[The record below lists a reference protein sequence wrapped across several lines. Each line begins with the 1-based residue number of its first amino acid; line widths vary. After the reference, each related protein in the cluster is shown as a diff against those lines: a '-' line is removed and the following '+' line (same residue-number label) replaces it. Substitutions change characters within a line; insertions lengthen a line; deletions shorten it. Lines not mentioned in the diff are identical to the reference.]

1 MRVRSRVL
9 SALAATMFVVG
20 MGGAARAD
28 DAKCQDAVAKG
39 SRNVGNQE
47 QKKNRKCVKDGAGDV
62 TACVDAEGAKAAI
75 KRTKLQDLFAT
86 GGKCDPVPALGVA
99 SDPDAIADGTEA
111 ASGNILKGA
120 FGDPVDGII
129 SGSKC
134 HDKIAKRAGKK
145 FDTELKAF
153 RSCVKD
159 AAPLASQ
166 GVLDGCI
173 ATGVNDAKAQGTVQP
188 KLQADMDGQCDF
200 SSPPDGLED
209 GDCSSCTDA
218 ATCATCI
225 GNIVDCQAC
234 KAMNNSSNGSADC
247 DLLDDGSS
255 NGSCCN
261 LAAGAYTLTQTVGG
275 SLNVDGLPA
284 FPFPAG
290 GTIVQDVAAA
300 GPGCKH
306 STVVPFPGGFA
317 APTFCIPALGFSTSL
332 TQTGCGIG
340 EIDDDGGADYTITE
354 TGDTSAPI
362 SCSMPASSC
371 PAPPGDSN
379 VRVDL
384 TVGDSVT
391 DTCTSGDANMI
402 YSVPVF
408 TTTWV
413 DAQAPVTCPD
423 GDGAYDP
430 GTDVLIVSFPQ
441 TLDFTTDVS
450 SNSWTELEADGCFL
464 SGAGPAGGFLRTGTC
479 IDRDTGAVD
488 TAATGVIGSNGAP
501 LYDLSFASLL
511 PNTFSGPAAPL
522 GVTCGS
528 APSIAIPGSVTRCV
542 Q

>member
-1 MRVRSRVL
+1 L

-20 MGGAARAD
+20 VGSAARAD
-28 DAKCQDAVAKG
+28 DAKCQDGVAKG

-47 QKKNRKCVKDGAGDV
+47 QKKNRKCVKDGSGDV
-62 TACVDAEGAKAAI
+62 TACVNAEGAKSAI
-75 KRTKLQDLFAT
+75 KRTKLQDLYAT

-99 SDPDAIADGTEA
+99 PDPDVIADSTEA
-111 ASGNILKGA
+111 AAGNILRGA
-120 FGDPVDGII
+120 FGDPVDGIVLD
-129 SGSKC
+129 SKC

-166 GVLDGCI
+166 AVLNGCI
-173 ATGVNDAKAQGTVQP
+173 SSGVNDAKAQSTVQP
-188 KLQADMDGQCDF
+188 KLQDDMDNQCTF
-200 SSPPDGLED
+200 SSPPAGLED
-209 GDCSSCTDA
+209 GACSGCMDA

-225 GNIVDCQAC
+225 GNIVDCEAC
-234 KAMNNSSNGSADC
+234 KAMNNSSNGTADC
-247 DLLDDGSS
+247 DFLDDGVAG

-261 LAAGAYTLTQTVGG
+261 LTAGAYTLTQTSGG

-290 GTIVQDVAAA
+290 GTVVQDVSAP
-300 GPGCKH
+300 GPGCLH
-306 STVVPFPGGFA
+306 STVIPFPGGFA
-317 APTFCIPALGFSTSL
+317 APTFCIPALNFSTSL
-332 TQTGCGIG
+332 SQTGCGIG
-340 EIDDDGGADYTITE
+340 EIDDDGGSDYTITE
-354 TGDTSAPI
+354 TGDTSAPL
-362 SCSMPASSC
+362 SCSMPASAC

-379 VRVDL
+379 VRVDVQ
-384 TVGDSVT
+384 VGDSIT
-391 DTCTSGDANMI
+391 DACTLPARGNMI
-402 YSVPVF
+402 YTVPVF

-413 DAQAPVTCPD
+413 DNQAPGTCPD
-423 GDGAYDP
+423 GDSVYNA
-430 GTDVLIVSFPQ
+430 GTDILIVSFPQ

-450 SNSWTELEADGCFL
+450 TNSWTDLEADGCFL
-464 SGAGPAGGFLRTGTC
+464 SGAGPAGGFVRAGTC
-479 IDRDTGAVD
+479 LDLGAGVVD

-501 LYDLSFASLL
+501 LYDLSFATQL

-528 APSIAIPGSVTRCV
+528 APAIAIPGSVTRCV